1 MTPLYSDIQKLEP
14 GGRIELF
21 ELDMQPVIGAGTDNV
36 LWFHGYTQVG
46 AITWQAQAY
55 SPWPIQAEGFELNPK
70 KPPQP
75 TLSVGNVDGS
85 ITALVLAYQDVVG
98 AKLIRHRTLGKYLD
112 AANFP
117 DGNPDADPSQEFP
130 PDVWFIEQK
139 LSETS
144 EVVQFALS
152 SAMDFGQVQ
161 LPRRRILAK
170 DFPAAGLT
178 R

>member
-1 MTPLYSDIQKLEP
+1 MKPLYSDIQKLEP
-14 GGRIELF
+14 GARIELF
-21 ELDMQPVIGAGTDNV
+21 ELDMQPVIGAGSANI

-46 AITWQAQAY
+46 PIYWQGNEY
-55 SPWPIQAEGFELNPK
+55 SPWPIQAEGFELNPQ

-75 TLSVGNVDGS
+75 TFSAGNVDGS
-85 ITALVLAYQDVVG
+85 ITALCLAYQDLVG

-112 AANFP
+112 VANF
-117 DGNPDADPSQEFP
+117 GGTNPDADPTQEFP
-130 PDVWFIEQK
+130 PDIWYIEQK
-139 LSETS
+139 LSETP